1 MAYRYDNDLEFLK
14 TCSADELDILVTL
27 LTRDKDG
34 KARFNESL
42 TKSPKYKLNAPQH
55 NLYWDVIAEEI
66 QRFGANSIVTLFR
79 RGKGVTYRE
88 ILIDV
93 CKKMKVNFNYDVC
106 KNIKVNFN
114 SSNGV
119 VASKEPSCKMI
130 EQNLLLKILTD
141 SMDKMSPAELQEIT
155 KELNLKTTNF
165 TKEAIVIALQAS
177 IRIGGFA
184 AYQVAL
190 IVANSVARM
199 LVGRGLALAANAGLT
214 RAMGVFAGP
223 VGWALTGAWTI
234 ADLSGPAFRITIPCV
249 IQIACLRAQK
259 KQNESSTADFI
270 Y

>member
-93 CKKMKVNFNYDVC
+93 CKKM
-106 KNIKVNFN
+106 KVNFN

-214 RAMGVFAGP
+214 RAMSVFAGP

-249 IQIACLRAQK
+249 IQIAFLRAQK
-259 KQNESSTADFI
+259 KQNESSTVNFTI
-270 Y
+270 PRS